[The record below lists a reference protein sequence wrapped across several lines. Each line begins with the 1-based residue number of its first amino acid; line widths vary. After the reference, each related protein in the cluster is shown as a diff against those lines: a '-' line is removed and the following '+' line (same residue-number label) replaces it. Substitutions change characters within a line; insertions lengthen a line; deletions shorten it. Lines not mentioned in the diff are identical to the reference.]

1 MKTQFFLYE
10 FSLEEKNKFLE
21 KVVGNMEDLIFVFEL
36 QSNQIVYHNNCISPL
51 SNWDKFLSAPNF
63 IDAIRLKLSPND
75 IPALAQLIDKTKSIT
90 ERDFIVRELH
100 IKNKSEVYGHYQVEF
115 SLFERNAGKPS
126 QIMCKVHTLQDSD
139 KVKDLNRAEK
149 GYRKIILVDD
159 DELTNILN
167 KKLIQAVLP
176 SADIEVF
183 VDIDNALDWLKT
195 NDRAGD
201 LLIFLDINFPRRNG
215 WDFMEDYDKFSS
227 TSKVI
232 MLSSSIDHADNK
244 RAMQYKEV
252 LQYISKPL
260 SYEYLES
267 ILK

>member
-1 MKTQFFLYE
+1 MNTQFFLYA
-10 FSLEEKNKFLE
+10 FSLEEKNKLLE
-21 KVVGNMEDLIFVFEL
+21 KVVGNKEDLIFVFDL
-36 QSNQIVYHNNCISPL
+36 HDNKIVFHNNCISPL

-63 IDAIRLKLSPND
+63 IDAIRSKLSSND
-75 IPALAQLIDKTKSIT
+75 IPALIQLIDKAKSIS

-100 IKNKSEVYGHYQVEF
+100 IKNKAEVYGHYQIEF
-115 SLFERNAGKPS
+115 SLFEKNAGKPS
-126 QIMCKVHTLQDSD
+126 QIMCKVHTLQDSN
-139 KVKDLNRAEK
+139 KVMDLNRAEK

-176 SADIEVF
+176 NADLEVF
-183 VDIDNALDWLKT
+183 VDVDNALDWLKV
-195 NDRAGD
+195 NDTGGD
-201 LLIFLDINFPRRNG
+201 FLIFLDINFPKRNG
-215 WDFMEDYDKFSS
+215 WDFMEDYDQFIS

-232 MLSSSIDHADNK
+232 MLSSSIDHADKK

-260 SYEYLES
+260 SFEYLES

>member
-1 MKTQFFLYE
+1 MKTQFFLYA

-21 KVVGNMEDLIFVFEL
+21 RVVGNMEDLIFVFDL
-36 QSNQIVYHNNCISPL
+36 QDNKIVFHNNCVSPL
-51 SNWDKFLSAPNF
+51 SNWDNILVSHNF
-63 IDAIRLKLSPND
+63 IDAIRSKLSPID
-75 IPALAQLIDKTKSIT
+75 MPELMHLLDKTKFIA

-100 IKNKSEVYGHYQVEF
+100 IKNKADVYGHYQVEF
-115 SLFERNAGKPS
+115 SLFEKNAGKPS
-126 QIMCKVHTLQDSD
+126 QIMCKVRTLQEIE
-139 KVKDLNRAEK
+139 KVKDLNSASK

-176 SADIEVF
+176 NAELEVF
-183 VDIDNALDWLKT
+183 VDIDKALDWLKI
-195 NDRAGD
+195 NDTGGD
-201 LLIFLDINFPRRNG
+201 FLIFLDINFPRRNG
-215 WDFMEDYDKFSS
+215 WDFMEEYNRVTT

-232 MLSSSIDHADNK
+232 MLSSSIDYADNK